1 MNLKLIRTNLLLLG
15 LLTFTSCTSLTTNG
29 LVNEGFETVSDG
41 KNPVGWV
48 ANNLNLSKKHA
59 ELSVDN
65 SISHSG
71 DRSIF
76 ISISDH
82 HPPNMIIYNWF
93 KRVDG
98 LQPGWIYELDAWI
111 KTEKIKYSPFIE
123 IQFWNKLKM
132 VGVTSTLQDNFIKG
146 TRNWV
151 PVKKTISIPKGTTKI
166 LLKAALQSLGNNGGR
181 VWFDDIRIKKVE

>member
-29 LVNEGFETVSDG
+29 LVNEGFENVSNG
-41 KNPVGWV
+41 TNPVGWV
-48 ANNLNLSKKHA
+48 ANNLNLSKKDA

-76 ISISDH
+76 IFISDH

-98 LQPGWIYELDAWI
+98 LQPGWIYELDGWI

-132 VGVTSTLQDNFIKG
+132 VGTASTLQGFSIIGTGDWEPIKKIVTVPNG
-146 TRNWV
+146 T
-151 PVKKTISIPKGTTKI
+151 VKV
-166 LLKAALQSLGNNGGR
+166 LLRVGLQSSGNNGGR
-181 VWFDDIRIKKVE
+181 VWFDDIQIKKVE